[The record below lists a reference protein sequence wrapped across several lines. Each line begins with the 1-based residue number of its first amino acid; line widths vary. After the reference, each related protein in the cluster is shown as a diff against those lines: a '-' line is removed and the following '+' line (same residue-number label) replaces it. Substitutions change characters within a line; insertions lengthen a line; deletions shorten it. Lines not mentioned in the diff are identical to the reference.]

1 MPDQYRSFLL
11 RMWRANTSDQT
22 TWRLS
27 LENPHT
33 RETIGFDTLEAL
45 NAYLQVITQVESKD
59 DSHPCLDEIKPFAN
73 ENLGG
78 E

>member
-11 RMWRANTSDQT
+11 RMWRTSTSDQPS
-22 TWRLS
+22 WRLS
-27 LENPHT
+27 LENPHN

-45 NAYLQVITQVESKD
+45 NAYLQVITQFESKE
-59 DSHPCLDEIKPFAN
+59 DSHPRLDEIKPSAN